1 MEINTKHFGIIDIEE
16 SGIITFPEGLPG
28 FENLRK
34 FVLLNKA
41 ENDIPFQWLQSID
54 DFDLAFVVI
63 DPYAIV
69 GNYDIDID
77 DNEIEVL
84 EIADINKILIYS
96 IVVVP
101 ENIKDMTANL
111 KAPII
116 INTENMKGKQVVLND
131 TKYQL
136 RYRILEGV
144 QKTGGK

>member
-1 MEINTKHFGIIDIEE
+1 MELNTKHFGIIDIEE
-16 SGIITFPEGLPG
+16 SGIITFLRVCLG

-84 EIADINKILIYS
+84 EIADINKILIY
-96 IVVVP
+96 
-101 ENIKDMTANL
+101 L
-111 KAPII
+111 
-116 INTENMKGKQVVLND
+116 LLL
-131 TKYQL
+131 YQK
-136 RYRILEGV
+136 I
-144 QKTGGK
+144 